1 MSSTNGPSD
10 TSRGTSRIALL
21 VLRILVASALIV
33 SAVIHLQLASGFQ
46 QAAPDGIGG
55 GNVFRIQA
63 AVAVLSGLYVLLR
76 GTSRAFLL
84 AALVALASLAAVL
97 LYRYVQV
104 PTIGPIPSMYEPIWY
119 TTKTITAVAEG
130 LALVLAVVG
139 HRLRHRSV

>member
-1 MSSTNGPSD
+1 MSSTNGSAD
-10 TSRGTSRIALL
+10 TSRGTSRIPLL
-21 VLRILVASALIV
+21 VLRLLVAAALIV
-33 SAVIHLQLASGFQ
+33 SGVIHLQLASGFQ
-46 QAAPDGIGG
+46 QAAPDSIGG

-104 PTIGPIPSMYEPIWY
+104 PTIGPIPSMYEPVWY
-119 TTKTITAVAEG
+119 TTKTITAMAEG
-130 LALVLAVVG
+130 LALILAVVG
-139 HRLRHRSV
+139 YRLSRRAL